1 MLWWEEVVS
10 CKLMVQRVSQKLTY
24 VSKFGNER
32 YSDGEEALID
42 SRDVFENFDDDR
54 GISIYNFLFSKI

>member
-1 MLWWEEVVS
+1 MLWLEEVVS

-24 VSKFGNER
+24 VSKSGNER

-54 GISIYNFLFSKI
+54 GISTCNFRFSKI

>member
-10 CKLMVQRVSQKLTY
+10 CKLMVQRVSQKVTY
-24 VSKFGNER
+24 VSRSGNER

-54 GISIYNFLFSKI
+54 GISTCNFRFSKI